1 MNTINKMTNYLQR
14 YILPSMI
21 GRGLGVGLLMLA
33 VFAFSA
39 CGDDNTGDL
48 NLGGDCNVE
57 AFALDNIDATID
69 RASRT
74 ILVKLPEVYN
84 TDAMEVTTLRLSS
97 GATCNI
103 ALGEIMNMGT
113 ARNLHVTNGNTFLDW
128 SVSVRHM
135 KTPFKP
141 KAVFVGSAWTKD
153 QLDPEARAACDWMLE
168 NVEGAAYA
176 AWEDIRTGTCDLS
189 DCKILWWHWHV
200 DGGVDGHDRFV
211 EKAEDALANKN
222 KLAAYYER
230 GGALLLT
237 RYATNLAG
245 FIGATKENCCPN
257 NCWGGFEA
265 SAELCTGPWDF
276 SIYTGQS
283 GHALYQGIVT
293 GPDANKVYCTDKGYH
308 ITNSTAQYHIGAD
321 WGGYESH
328 DFWQTETGGTIVGVG
343 GDGAVVAWEFPAKDG
358 KGGVFCIGSGCFDWY
373 SYTYEAGYVENYHKN
388 IAIMTKNV
396 INYLTK

>member
-1 MNTINKMTNYLQR
+1 
-14 YILPSMI
+14 MI
-21 GRGLGVGLLMLA
+21 GALLA
-33 VFAFSA
+33 VFAFAA
-39 CGDDNTGDL
+39 CGDDNTSDL

-97 GATCNI
+97 GAICNI

-135 KTPFKP
+135 KAPFKP

-237 RYATNLAG
+237 RYATNLAA
-245 FIGATKENCCPN
+245 FIGATKESCCPN

-265 SAELCTGPWDF
+265 SAELCNNPWDF
-276 SIYTGQS
+276 NIYTGQS

>member
-1 MNTINKMTNYLQR
+1 
-14 YILPSMI
+14 
-21 GRGLGVGLLMLA
+21 
-33 VFAFSA
+33 
-39 CGDDNTGDL
+39 
-48 NLGGDCNVE
+48 
-57 AFALDNIDATID
+57 
-69 RASRT
+69 
-74 ILVKLPEVYN
+74 
-84 TDAMEVTTLRLSS
+84 
-97 GATCNI
+97 
-103 ALGEIMNMGT
+103 MNMGT

-135 KTPFKP
+135 KAPFKP

-200 DGGVDGHDRFV
+200 DGGVDGHDPFV
-211 EKAEDALANKN
+211 KKAEDALANKN

-237 RYATNLAG
+237 RYATNLAA
-245 FIGATKENCCPN
+245 FIGATKESCCPN

-265 SAELCTGPWDF
+265 SAELCNNPWDF
-276 SIYTGQS
+276 NIYTGQS

-321 WGGYESH
+321 WGGYENH

>member
-1 MNTINKMTNYLQR
+1 
-14 YILPSMI
+14 MI
-21 GRGLGVGLLMLA
+21 GALLA
-33 VFAFSA
+33 VFAFAA

-135 KTPFKP
+135 KAPFKP

-200 DGGVDGHDRFV
+200 DGGVDGHDPFV
-211 EKAEDALANKN
+211 KKAEDALANKN

-237 RYATNLAG
+237 RYATNLAA
-245 FIGATKENCCPN
+245 FIGATKESCCPN

-265 SAELCTGPWDF
+265 SAELCNNPWDF
-276 SIYTGQS
+276 NIYTGQS

-343 GDGAVVAWEFPAKDG
+343 GGDGAVVAWEFPAKDG

>member
-1 MNTINKMTNYLQR
+1 MKTKIFNI
-14 YILPSMI
+14 I
-21 GRGLGVGLLMLA
+21 GIMLA
-33 VFAFSA
+33 LFAFSA
-39 CGDDNTGDL
+39 CGDDNTGNLSL
-48 NLGGDCNVE
+48 NGDCNVE
-57 AFALDNIDATID
+57 TFALDNIEGTID

-84 TDAMEVTTLRLSS
+84 TDAMTVTALRLSN

-103 ALGEIMNMGT
+103 AMGEKMNMGA
-113 ARNLHVTNGNTFLDW
+113 ARNLRVMNGNTFLDW

-135 KTPFKP
+135 KAPFKP

-153 QLDPEARAACDWMLE
+153 QLDAEARTACEWMLA
-168 NVEGAAYA
+168 NVDGAAYA

-189 DCKILWWHWHV
+189 ECNIIWWHWHV

-237 RYATNLAG
+237 RYATNLAA
-245 FIGATKENCCPN
+245 FIGATKESCCPN

-276 SIYTGQS
+276 NIYNGQS
-283 GHALYQGIVT
+283 GHAMYQGIIT

-373 SYTYEAGYVENYHKN
+373 SYTYEADYVENYHKN

>member
-1 MNTINKMTNYLQR
+1 
-14 YILPSMI
+14 MI
-21 GRGLGVGLLMLA
+21 GALLA

-103 ALGEIMNMGT
+103 TLGEIMNMGT

-135 KTPFKP
+135 KAPFKP

-237 RYATNLAG
+237 RYATNLAA
-245 FIGATKENCCPN
+245 FIGATKESCCPN

-265 SAELCTGPWDF
+265 SAELCNNPWDF
-276 SIYTGQS
+276 NIYTGQS

>member
-1 MNTINKMTNYLQR
+1 MKTKIFNI
-14 YILPSMI
+14 I
-21 GRGLGVGLLMLA
+21 GIMLA

-39 CGDDNTGDL
+39 CSDDNTGNLSL
-48 NLGGDCNVE
+48 NGDCDVE
-57 AFALDNIDATID
+57 AFALDNIEGTID
-69 RASRT
+69 KASRT

-84 TDAMEVTTLRLSS
+84 TDAMTVTALRLSS

-103 ALGEIMNMGT
+103 ALGETMNMGA
-113 ARNLHVTNGNTFLDW
+113 ARNLRVINGNTFLDW

-135 KTPFKP
+135 KAPFKP

-153 QLDPEARAACDWMLE
+153 QLDAEARTACEWMLA

-189 DCKILWWHWHV
+189 DCKIIWWHWHV

-237 RYATNLAG
+237 RYATNLAA
-245 FIGATKENCCPN
+245 FIGATKESCCPN

-265 SAELCTGPWDF
+265 NAELCTGPWDF
-276 SIYTGQS
+276 NIYTGQN

-293 GPDANKVYCTDKGYH
+293 GADPNKVYCTDKGYH

-358 KGGVFCIGSGCFDWY
+358 KGGIFCIGSGCFDWY

-388 IAIMTKNV
+388 IAIMTKNA

>member
-1 MNTINKMTNYLQR
+1 
-14 YILPSMI
+14 MI
-21 GRGLGVGLLMLA
+21 GALLA

-135 KTPFKP
+135 KAPFKP

-200 DGGVDGHDRFV
+200 DGGVDGHDPFV
-211 EKAEDALANKN
+211 KKAEDALANKN

-237 RYATNLAG
+237 RYATNLAA
-245 FIGATKENCCPN
+245 FIGATKESCCPN

-265 SAELCTGPWDF
+265 SAELCNNPWDF
-276 SIYTGQS
+276 NIYTGQS

-321 WGGYESH
+321 WGGYENH

>member
-1 MNTINKMTNYLQR
+1 
-14 YILPSMI
+14 MI

-33 VFAFSA
+33 VFALAA

-135 KTPFKP
+135 KAPFKP

-237 RYATNLAG
+237 RYATNLAA
-245 FIGATKENCCPN
+245 FIGATKESCCPN

-265 SAELCTGPWDF
+265 SAELCNNPWDF
-276 SIYTGQS
+276 NIYTGQS

-321 WGGYESH
+321 WGGYENH

>member
-1 MNTINKMTNYLQR
+1 
-14 YILPSMI
+14 MI

-135 KTPFKP
+135 KAPFKP

-200 DGGVDGHDRFV
+200 DGGVDGHDKFV

-237 RYATNLAG
+237 RYATNLAA
-245 FIGATKENCCPN
+245 FIGATKESCCPN

-265 SAELCTGPWDF
+265 SAELCNNPWDF

-293 GPDANKVYCTDKGYH
+293 GPDANKVYCTDNGYH

-321 WGGYESH
+321 WGGYENH

>member
-1 MNTINKMTNYLQR
+1 
-14 YILPSMI
+14 
-21 GRGLGVGLLMLA
+21 
-33 VFAFSA
+33 
-39 CGDDNTGDL
+39 
-48 NLGGDCNVE
+48 
-57 AFALDNIDATID
+57 
-69 RASRT
+69 
-74 ILVKLPEVYN
+74 
-84 TDAMEVTTLRLSS
+84 
-97 GATCNI
+97 
-103 ALGEIMNMGT
+103 MGT

-135 KTPFKP
+135 KAPFKP

-237 RYATNLAG
+237 RYATNLAA
-245 FIGATKENCCPN
+245 FIGATKESCCPN
-257 NCWGGFEA
+257 NCWGGVEA
-265 SAELCTGPWDF
+265 SAELCNNPWDF
-276 SIYTGQS
+276 NIYTGQS

-321 WGGYESH
+321 WGGYESQ

>member
-1 MNTINKMTNYLQR
+1 
-14 YILPSMI
+14 
-21 GRGLGVGLLMLA
+21 
-33 VFAFSA
+33 
-39 CGDDNTGDL
+39 
-48 NLGGDCNVE
+48 
-57 AFALDNIDATID
+57 
-69 RASRT
+69 
-74 ILVKLPEVYN
+74 
-84 TDAMEVTTLRLSS
+84 MEVTTLRLSS

-135 KTPFKP
+135 KAPFKP

-200 DGGVDGHDRFV
+200 DGGVDGHDPFV
-211 EKAEDALANKN
+211 KKAEDALANKN

-237 RYATNLAG
+237 RYATNLAA
-245 FIGATKENCCPN
+245 FIGATKESCCPN

-265 SAELCTGPWDF
+265 SAELCNNPWDF
-276 SIYTGQS
+276 NIYTGQS

-321 WGGYESH
+321 WGGYENH